1 MKDTMYPEKPE
12 DYETAIPIDKKVLRA
27 EIERMIEGGSSSD
40 DVSNYEPLFWL
51 AKNKQLQKENKPT
64 IVKCTCPI
72 QIHTKKRDK
81 KKGLIVMKKQNN
93 GYFPHCPIH
102 TKL

>member
-1 MKDTMYPEKPE
+1 MHPEKPE

-27 EIERMIEGGSSSD
+27 EIERMIEGSD
-40 DVSNYEPLFWL
+40 PSEPEEPPLFWL
-51 AKNKQLQKENKPT
+51 EKNRKLQKENKPT